1 MREHRMSSLK
11 HQMLIKAVVP
21 MIVMSV
27 LIILVGFGTFT
38 KAMEKEVKT
47 ELQYV
52 CDLFQSEFEKN
63 YPGDLTKKGTE
74 EISIYKGGVLIN
86 GQNDLLENVKQ
97 ICGVDITFFYYDMRV
112 LTTIRDKNGNLILGT
127 TANTKVERDVLERQ
141 KAAFYNNVT
150 VNSQTYFGYYKPL
163 FNSDGTCAG
172 MIFAGKDATVVR
184 NNVVKSV
191 LPLFLVAFLV
201 VVIAGFYTMRSLKR
215 VVDRIDSLKNSLV
228 KVSDG
233 KLDDVI
239 DTDILK
245 HNDEISDIGRAVM
258 YMQKA
263 LKELVEMDVLT
274 GIYNRRSG
282 EDRLKEII
290 KEASDYNTPFSIAV
304 GDVDFFKDV
313 NDTYGHDAGDIVLQQ
328 IAELM
333 KKEMTGHGYA
343 ARWGGEEFLLVY
355 NKEEYQQ
362 SVAHVSQLL
371 DKIRNMKIRVNDDT
385 YVSVTMTIGI
395 TKGNYDEEL
404 HYMFKR
410 ADTLLYN
417 GKNSGRNKVVSEV
430 DE

>member
-1 MREHRMSSLK
+1 MKERRMSSLK

-27 LIILVGFGTFT
+27 LIILVGYRTFT
-38 KAMEKEVKT
+38 RAMEKEVKT

-52 CDLFQSEFEKN
+52 CDLFQSEFEKS
-63 YPGDLTKKGTE
+63 YPGDITKTGTE

-86 GQNDLLENVKQ
+86 GQNDLLDEVKQ
-97 ICGVDITFFYYDMRV
+97 ICGVDITVFYCNLRV
-112 LTTIRDKNGNLILGT
+112 LTTIRNKNGERILGT
-127 TANTKVERDVLERQ
+127 TMNPKVEREVLDSQEA
-141 KAAFYNNVT
+141 KFYNNVT
-150 VNSQTYFGYYKPL
+150 VNSQPYFGYYKPV
-163 FNSDGTCAG
+163 FNSDGTCVG
-172 MIFAGKDATVVR
+172 MIFAGKDATAVR
-184 NNVVKSV
+184 SNIVKSV
-191 LPLFLVAFLV
+191 LPLFFVAILVEL
-201 VVIAGFYTMRSLKR
+201 IAGYYTMKSLKR

-233 KLDDVI
+233 KLDEGI
-239 DTDILK
+239 DMDILK
-245 HNDEISDIGRAVM
+245 HDDEISDIGRSVM

-274 GIYNRRSG
+274 KIYNRRCG
-282 EDRLKEII
+282 ENRLKKVI

-304 GDVDFFKDV
+304 GDIDFFKNV
-313 NDTYGHDAGDIVLQQ
+313 NDTYGHDAGDIVLQK
-328 IAELM
+328 IAEVL
-333 KKEMTGHGYA
+333 KKEMLGHGYA

-355 NKEEYQQ
+355 NKEEYLQC
-362 SVAHVSQLL
+362 VVHVTQILN
-371 DKIRNMKIRVNDDT
+371 KIRNLRIRVSDDT
-385 YVSVTMTIGI
+385 EVSVTMTIGI

-404 HYMFKR
+404 HYIFKR